1 MEITVEIAM
10 YIAANNGYADLTW
23 EVESLV
29 ELGYEPWEALE
40 EWDILPTS
48 EELQEYVESMNLIS

>member
-10 YIAANNGYADLTW
+10 YIAENNGYANLTW
-23 EVESLV
+23 EVESLI

-48 EELQEYVESMNLIS
+48 EELQEYVESMNLVS

>member
-10 YIAANNGYADLTW
+10 YIAANNGYSDLTR
-23 EVESLV
+23 EVESLI

-48 EELQEYVESMNLIS
+48 EELQEHVESMNLIS

>member
-10 YIAANNGYADLTW
+10 YIAENNGYANLTW
-23 EVESLV
+23 EVESLI
-29 ELGYEPWEALE
+29 ELGYEPWEALK
-40 EWDILPTS
+40 EWDILPTT